1 MNQLVAEELG
11 CPGVFLGMEEGDRR
25 RAECGVST
33 SAEVSGG
40 AKRERGGSRS
50 QRRTAIGLKVVP
62 RSGVKFVP
70 AIAHHFCLNLPAAF
84 TQPGTTF

>member
-1 MNQLVAEELG
+1 MCVYSEISEPVTEELG

-40 AKRERGGSRS
+40 AKRERGGSGS
-50 QRRTAIGLKVVP
+50 QRRTETG
-62 RSGVKFVP
+62 
-70 AIAHHFCLNLPAAF
+70 
-84 TQPGTTF
+84 